1 MEHPFIGK
9 RADVLNKKAVFALT
23 KNLEGEALNYWEEA
37 LAMKDD
43 HFST

>member
-23 KNLEGEALNYWEEA
+23 RNEEGEALNLWEES

-43 HFST
+43 HFAT